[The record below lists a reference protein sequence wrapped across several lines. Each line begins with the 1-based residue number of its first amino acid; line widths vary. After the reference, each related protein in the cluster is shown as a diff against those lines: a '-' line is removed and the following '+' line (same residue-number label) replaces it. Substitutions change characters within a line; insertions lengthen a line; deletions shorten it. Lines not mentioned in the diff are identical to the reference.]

1 MSTYTFK
8 NGKNTVKLD
17 MSKAGNLWLTHT
29 LPSLPFVE
37 SMFDAMRK
45 VSKQHAENVET
56 LESLMTIREE
66 TRKDYCIRIPVQR
79 VDVGARLAF
88 ALEWQANQIESDNRR
103 EANTLRRSASKI
115 RFWLKNVTKSKPLPP
130 EPKKS
135 LRMRFAVPE
144 QTQAT

>member
-1 MSTYTFK
+1 
-8 NGKNTVKLD
+8 
-17 MSKAGNLWLTHT
+17 
-29 LPSLPFVE
+29 
-37 SMFDAMRK
+37 
-45 VSKQHAENVET
+45 
-56 LESLMTIREE
+56 MTIREE

-79 VDVGARLAF
+79 VDIGARLAF

-115 RFWLKNVTKSKPLPP
+115 RFWLKNVTKVKPLPP